1 MLSAMIQSL
10 TSARYP
16 RRYIGR
22 HRARLT
28 VRIASTLP
36 RQRNQVSASRSPGP
50 TQEHTGV

>member
-10 TSARYP
+10 TSTRYP

-28 VRIASTLP
+28 IRIASTLP
-36 RQRNQVSASRSPGP
+36 RQRTQASASRSPEP
-50 TQEHTGV
+50 TQGHTGV